1 MSNCSITVIG
11 SGAYGTA
18 LAIVLSKNKNK
29 VFLWGRNIRHMQSLK
44 LDRCNKKFLPK
55 IFFPPQ
61 LHIEFSL
68 KNALLLSNIILIAV
82 PSNAFK
88 RTLIQIKPFLRINAC
103 IIWGTKGLEPKTG
116 RLLQEVAQDILGK
129 KICLSVISGPT
140 FAYYLAIGLPT
151 AMVLASNCKKTCINL
166 INQLNCNKF
175 LKICRST
182 DLIGVQ
188 LGGVIKNVIAIA
200 SGMSDGIGMG
210 PNAKTALIT
219 QGLLEMSNL
228 GKIMGAQRCTFM
240 GLSGVGD
247 LVLTC
252 TDDQSRNRRFG
263 MLLAQGLSIESAKLK
278 VGQVIEGYEN
288 IKEILMLSSKY
299 KTEMPIIEQV
309 YQVLY
314 LNKSVKRSALKL
326 LTRIKINKQ

>member
-1 MSNCSITVIG
+1 MGNERFRT
-11 SGAYGTA
+11 
-18 LAIVLSKNKNK
+18 KN
-29 VFLWGRNIRHMQSLK
+29 
-44 LDRCNKKFLPK
+44 
-55 IFFPPQ
+55 
-61 LHIEFSL
+61 
-68 KNALLLSNIILIAV
+68 
-82 PSNAFK
+82 
-88 RTLIQIKPFLRINAC
+88 
-103 IIWGTKGLEPKTG
+103 
-116 RLLQEVAQDILGK
+116 
-129 KICLSVISGPT
+129 
-140 FAYYLAIGLPT
+140 
-151 AMVLASNCKKTCINL
+151 
-166 INQLNCNKF
+166 
-175 LKICRST
+175 RST

-278 VGQVIEGYEN
+278 VGQVIEGYEK
-288 IKEILMLSSKY
+288 IKKNLM
-299 KTEMPIIEQV
+299 I
-309 YQVLY
+309 
-314 LNKSVKRSALKL
+314 SAL
-326 LTRIKINKQ
+326 I

>member
-1 MSNCSITVIG
+1 
-11 SGAYGTA
+11 
-18 LAIVLSKNKNK
+18 
-29 VFLWGRNIRHMQSLK
+29 
-44 LDRCNKKFLPK
+44 
-55 IFFPPQ
+55 
-61 LHIEFSL
+61 
-68 KNALLLSNIILIAV
+68 
-82 PSNAFK
+82 
-88 RTLIQIKPFLRINAC
+88 
-103 IIWGTKGLEPKTG
+103 
-116 RLLQEVAQDILGK
+116 
-129 KICLSVISGPT
+129 
-140 FAYYLAIGLPT
+140 
-151 AMVLASNCKKTCINL
+151 
-166 INQLNCNKF
+166 
-175 LKICRST
+175 
-182 DLIGVQ
+182 
-188 LGGVIKNVIAIA
+188 
-200 SGMSDGIGMG
+200 MSDGIGMG